1 MKKIII
7 LMVCLW
13 GLGNTFTS
21 AQTTE
26 KEKFI
31 SSLMKQM
38 TLDEKIGQLAQC
50 TYRGNFTGPDGGNI
64 PKEEYVRQGRI
75 GSMLNVIG
83 VKDIRRYQELALQ
96 SRLRIPL
103 IFGLDVIHGYRT
115 GFPLPLAEAASFD
128 LAMIEEAARYNAL
141 ESAADGL
148 NWVFAPMV
156 DIFVGRTLGDASWKG
171 PVRTLIMVLG

>member
-50 TYRGNFTGPDGGNI
+50 TYRGNFTGPDATVEI
-64 PKEEYVRQGRI
+64 FLKK
-75 GSMLNVIG
+75 SMSG
-83 VKDIRRYQELALQ
+83 K
-96 SRLRIPL
+96 
-103 IFGLDVIHGYRT
+103 
-115 GFPLPLAEAASFD
+115 AE
-128 LAMIEEAARYNAL
+128 
-141 ESAADGL
+141 
-148 NWVFAPMV
+148 
-156 DIFVGRTLGDASWKG
+156 
-171 PVRTLIMVLG
+171 

>member
-75 GSMLNVIG
+75 GSAHECRDRSSDIDCAVIKSLLCNR
-83 VKDIRRYQELALQ
+83 VCAFL
-96 SRLRIPL
+96 
-103 IFGLDVIHGYRT
+103 
-115 GFPLPLAEAASFD
+115 
-128 LAMIEEAARYNAL
+128 
-141 ESAADGL
+141 
-148 NWVFAPMV
+148 
-156 DIFVGRTLGDASWKG
+156 
-171 PVRTLIMVLG
+171 

>member
-38 TLDEKIGQLAQC
+38 AVVMM
-50 TYRGNFTGPDGGNI
+50 Y
-64 PKEEYVRQGRI
+64 
-75 GSMLNVIG
+75 
-83 VKDIRRYQELALQ
+83 
-96 SRLRIPL
+96 SRLPI
-103 IFGLDVIHGYRT
+103 T
-115 GFPLPLAEAASFD
+115 
-128 LAMIEEAARYNAL
+128 
-141 ESAADGL
+141 
-148 NWVFAPMV
+148 
-156 DIFVGRTLGDASWKG
+156 
-171 PVRTLIMVLG
+171 

>member
-38 TLDEKIGQLAQC
+38 TLDEKIAPTEGIL
-50 TYRGNFTGPDGGNI
+50 PDPRVEI
-64 PKEEYVRQGRI
+64 FLKK
-75 GSMLNVIG
+75 SMSG
-83 VKDIRRYQELALQ
+83 K
-96 SRLRIPL
+96 
-103 IFGLDVIHGYRT
+103 
-115 GFPLPLAEAASFD
+115 AE
-128 LAMIEEAARYNAL
+128 
-141 ESAADGL
+141 
-148 NWVFAPMV
+148 
-156 DIFVGRTLGDASWKG
+156 
-171 PVRTLIMVLG
+171 

>member
-75 GSMLNVIG
+75 GSMAECDRSKGYTPL
-83 VKDIRRYQELALQ
+83 
-96 SRLRIPL
+96 SRACFAIA
-103 IFGLDVIHGYRT
+103 FAHSFNFRT
-115 GFPLPLAEAASFD
+115 GCYPRLSYRISASACRGCKF
-128 LAMIEEAARYNAL
+128 RF
-141 ESAADGL
+141 
-148 NWVFAPMV
+148 WP
-156 DIFVGRTLGDASWKG
+156 
-171 PVRTLIMVLG
+171 

>member
-103 IFGLDVIHGYRT
+103 IFRT
-115 GFPLPLAEAASFD
+115 GCYPRLSYRISASACRGCKFRFGHD
-128 LAMIEEAARYNAL
+128 
-141 ESAADGL
+141 
-148 NWVFAPMV
+148 
-156 DIFVGRTLGDASWKG
+156 
-171 PVRTLIMVLG
+171 

>member
-50 TYRGNFTGPDGGNI
+50 TYRVSCPRKTLQIILLCPI
-64 PKEEYVRQGRI
+64 
-75 GSMLNVIG
+75 
-83 VKDIRRYQELALQ
+83 LA
-96 SRLRIPL
+96 
-103 IFGLDVIHGYRT
+103 
-115 GFPLPLAEAASFD
+115 
-128 LAMIEEAARYNAL
+128 
-141 ESAADGL
+141 
-148 NWVFAPMV
+148 
-156 DIFVGRTLGDASWKG
+156 
-171 PVRTLIMVLG
+171 

>member
-96 SRLRIPL
+96 FAFAHS
-103 IFGLDVIHGYRT
+103 FNFRT
-115 GFPLPLAEAASFD
+115 GCYPRLSYRISASACRGCKF
-128 LAMIEEAARYNAL
+128 RF
-141 ESAADGL
+141 
-148 NWVFAPMV
+148 WP
-156 DIFVGRTLGDASWKG
+156 
-171 PVRTLIMVLG
+171 

>member
-38 TLDEKIGQLAQC
+38 TLDEKIGKAC
-50 TYRGNFTGPDGGNI
+50 TMHLPREF
-64 PKEEYVRQGRI
+64 
-75 GSMLNVIG
+75 
-83 VKDIRRYQELALQ
+83 
-96 SRLRIPL
+96 
-103 IFGLDVIHGYRT
+103 YRT
-115 GFPLPLAEAASFD
+115 
-128 LAMIEEAARYNAL
+128 R
-141 ESAADGL
+141 
-148 NWVFAPMV
+148 
-156 DIFVGRTLGDASWKG
+156 RWKYS
-171 PVRTLIMVLG
+171 

>member
-38 TLDEKIGQLAQC
+38 TLDEKTGQLAQC

-75 GSMLNVIG
+75 GSMLNVLYIPALRKSATIYPPLSSHSTWLAAG
-83 VKDIRRYQELALQ
+83 NISPKAACTAAGTFTDLLSSSQPAIAPSDTSPITNTMNFFIRF
-96 SRLRIPL
+96 RI
-103 IFGLDVIHGYRT
+103 
-115 GFPLPLAEAASFD
+115 
-128 LAMIEEAARYNAL
+128 
-141 ESAADGL
+141 
-148 NWVFAPMV
+148 
-156 DIFVGRTLGDASWKG
+156 
-171 PVRTLIMVLG
+171 

>member
-38 TLDEKIGQLAQC
+38 TLDEKIGSLHNAP
-50 TYRGNFTGPDGGNI
+50 TEGILPDPTVEI
-64 PKEEYVRQGRI
+64 FLKK
-75 GSMLNVIG
+75 SMSG
-83 VKDIRRYQELALQ
+83 K
-96 SRLRIPL
+96 
-103 IFGLDVIHGYRT
+103 
-115 GFPLPLAEAASFD
+115 AE
-128 LAMIEEAARYNAL
+128 
-141 ESAADGL
+141 
-148 NWVFAPMV
+148 
-156 DIFVGRTLGDASWKG
+156 
-171 PVRTLIMVLG
+171 

>member
-38 TLDEKIGQLAQC
+38 TLDEKKIGRAH
-50 TYRGNFTGPDGGNI
+50 
-64 PKEEYVRQGRI
+64 V
-75 GSMLNVIG
+75 
-83 VKDIRRYQELALQ
+83 
-96 SRLRIPL
+96 
-103 IFGLDVIHGYRT
+103 
-115 GFPLPLAEAASFD
+115 
-128 LAMIEEAARYNAL
+128 
-141 ESAADGL
+141 
-148 NWVFAPMV
+148 
-156 DIFVGRTLGDASWKG
+156 
-171 PVRTLIMVLG
+171 

>member
-96 SRLRIPL
+96 S
-103 IFGLDVIHGYRT
+103 
-115 GFPLPLAEAASFD
+115 
-128 LAMIEEAARYNAL
+128 
-141 ESAADGL
+141 
-148 NWVFAPMV
+148 
-156 DIFVGRTLGDASWKG
+156 GRGMRWKFLMT
-171 PVRTLIMVLG
+171 VSVS

>member
-38 TLDEKIGQLAQC
+38 TLDEKIGQLAHILSIYLTILLLSVQKYYLLYI
-50 TYRGNFTGPDGGNI
+50 T
-64 PKEEYVRQGRI
+64 
-75 GSMLNVIG
+75 
-83 VKDIRRYQELALQ
+83 
-96 SRLRIPL
+96 
-103 IFGLDVIHGYRT
+103 
-115 GFPLPLAEAASFD
+115 
-128 LAMIEEAARYNAL
+128 
-141 ESAADGL
+141 
-148 NWVFAPMV
+148 
-156 DIFVGRTLGDASWKG
+156 
-171 PVRTLIMVLG
+171 

>member
-64 PKEEYVRQGRI
+64 PKEE
-75 GSMLNVIG
+75 MFNVFNMG
-83 VKDIRRYQELALQ
+83 V
-96 SRLRIPL
+96 
-103 IFGLDVIHGYRT
+103 
-115 GFPLPLAEAASFD
+115 GF
-128 LAMIEEAARYNAL
+128 
-141 ESAADGL
+141 
-148 NWVFAPMV
+148 
-156 DIFVGRTLGDASWKG
+156 IFVVSKESLDKLVKKLEELQEKPMILGEVNRKVGVEIKW
-171 PVRTLIMVLG
+171 

>member
-75 GSMLNVIG
+75 GSML
-83 VKDIRRYQELALQ
+83 
-96 SRLRIPL
+96 
-103 IFGLDVIHGYRT
+103 RT
-115 GFPLPLAEAASFD
+115 
-128 LAMIEEAARYNAL
+128 I
-141 ESAADGL
+141 
-148 NWVFAPMV
+148 V
-156 DIFVGRTLGDASWKG
+156 
-171 PVRTLIMVLG
+171 

>member
-38 TLDEKIGQLAQC
+38 TLDEKIGQLAIL
-50 TYRGNFTGPDGGNI
+50 PDPTVEI
-64 PKEEYVRQGRI
+64 FLKK
-75 GSMLNVIG
+75 SMSG
-83 VKDIRRYQELALQ
+83 K
-96 SRLRIPL
+96 
-103 IFGLDVIHGYRT
+103 
-115 GFPLPLAEAASFD
+115 AE
-128 LAMIEEAARYNAL
+128 
-141 ESAADGL
+141 
-148 NWVFAPMV
+148 
-156 DIFVGRTLGDASWKG
+156 
-171 PVRTLIMVLG
+171 

>member
-103 IFGLDVIHGYRT
+103 IFGLDVIHAIVPDFR
-115 GFPLPLAEAASFD
+115 FRLPSCKFR
-128 LAMIEEAARYNAL
+128 LAMIEELHATML
-141 ESAADGL
+141 WKVPL
-148 NWVFAPMV
+148 MV
-156 DIFVGRTLGDASWKG
+156 
-171 PVRTLIMVLG
+171 

>member
-38 TLDEKIGQLAQC
+38 TLDEKIGHK
-50 TYRGNFTGPDGGNI
+50 GGETMRV
-64 PKEEYVRQGRI
+64 KVR
-75 GSMLNVIG
+75 SV
-83 VKDIRRYQELALQ
+83 
-96 SRLRIPL
+96 
-103 IFGLDVIHGYRT
+103 
-115 GFPLPLAEAASFD
+115 
-128 LAMIEEAARYNAL
+128 
-141 ESAADGL
+141 
-148 NWVFAPMV
+148 
-156 DIFVGRTLGDASWKG
+156 
-171 PVRTLIMVLG
+171 

>member
-75 GSMLNVIG
+75 GSMFAHSFN
-83 VKDIRRYQELALQ
+83 
-96 SRLRIPL
+96 
-103 IFGLDVIHGYRT
+103 FRT
-115 GFPLPLAEAASFD
+115 GCYPRLSYRISASACRGCKFRFGHD
-128 LAMIEEAARYNAL
+128 
-141 ESAADGL
+141 
-148 NWVFAPMV
+148 
-156 DIFVGRTLGDASWKG
+156 
-171 PVRTLIMVLG
+171 

>member
-83 VKDIRRYQELALQ
+83 VKDIRCYQELALQ
-96 SRLRIPL
+96 SRLRIP
-103 IFGLDVIHGYRT
+103 FNFRT
-115 GFPLPLAEAASFD
+115 GCYPRLSYRISASACRGCKFRFGHD
-128 LAMIEEAARYNAL
+128 
-141 ESAADGL
+141 
-148 NWVFAPMV
+148 
-156 DIFVGRTLGDASWKG
+156 
-171 PVRTLIMVLG
+171 

>member
-38 TLDEKIGQLAQC
+38 TLDEDWKI
-50 TYRGNFTGPDGGNI
+50 TGGLELEL
-64 PKEEYVRQGRI
+64 K
-75 GSMLNVIG
+75 SSSSCSFSWWLNMW
-83 VKDIRRYQELALQ
+83 
-96 SRLRIPL
+96 
-103 IFGLDVIHGYRT
+103 IF
-115 GFPLPLAEAASFD
+115 F
-128 LAMIEEAARYNAL
+128 
-141 ESAADGL
+141 
-148 NWVFAPMV
+148 
-156 DIFVGRTLGDASWKG
+156 
-171 PVRTLIMVLG
+171 

>member
-38 TLDEKIGQLAQC
+38 TLDEKIG
-50 TYRGNFTGPDGGNI
+50 
-64 PKEEYVRQGRI
+64 
-75 GSMLNVIG
+75 
-83 VKDIRRYQELALQ
+83 
-96 SRLRIPL
+96 
-103 IFGLDVIHGYRT
+103 
-115 GFPLPLAEAASFD
+115 
-128 LAMIEEAARYNAL
+128 
-141 ESAADGL
+141 
-148 NWVFAPMV
+148 
-156 DIFVGRTLGDASWKG
+156 
-171 PVRTLIMVLG
+171 

>member
-38 TLDEKIGQLAQC
+38 TLDEKIGQHAPTEGIL
-50 TYRGNFTGPDGGNI
+50 PDPTVEI
-64 PKEEYVRQGRI
+64 FLKK
-75 GSMLNVIG
+75 SMSG
-83 VKDIRRYQELALQ
+83 K
-96 SRLRIPL
+96 
-103 IFGLDVIHGYRT
+103 
-115 GFPLPLAEAASFD
+115 AE
-128 LAMIEEAARYNAL
+128 
-141 ESAADGL
+141 
-148 NWVFAPMV
+148 
-156 DIFVGRTLGDASWKG
+156 
-171 PVRTLIMVLG
+171 

>member
-96 SRLRIPL
+96 SRLRIS
-103 IFGLDVIHGYRT
+103 FNFRT
-115 GFPLPLAEAASFD
+115 GCYPRLSYRISASACRGCKFRFGHD
-128 LAMIEEAARYNAL
+128 
-141 ESAADGL
+141 
-148 NWVFAPMV
+148 
-156 DIFVGRTLGDASWKG
+156 
-171 PVRTLIMVLG
+171 

>member
-83 VKDIRRYQELALQ
+83 VKDILFFKIGRACFAIAFAH
-96 SRLRIPL
+96 S
-103 IFGLDVIHGYRT
+103 FNFRT
-115 GFPLPLAEAASFD
+115 GCYPRLSYRISASACRGCKFRFGHD
-128 LAMIEEAARYNAL
+128 
-141 ESAADGL
+141 
-148 NWVFAPMV
+148 
-156 DIFVGRTLGDASWKG
+156 
-171 PVRTLIMVLG
+171 

>member
-50 TYRGNFTGPDGGNI
+50 TYRGNFT
-64 PKEEYVRQGRI
+64 
-75 GSMLNVIG
+75 
-83 VKDIRRYQELALQ
+83 
-96 SRLRIPL
+96 
-103 IFGLDVIHGYRT
+103 
-115 GFPLPLAEAASFD
+115 
-128 LAMIEEAARYNAL
+128 
-141 ESAADGL
+141 
-148 NWVFAPMV
+148 
-156 DIFVGRTLGDASWKG
+156 
-171 PVRTLIMVLG
+171 

>member
-96 SRLRIPL
+96 SRLAHS
-103 IFGLDVIHGYRT
+103 FNFRT
-115 GFPLPLAEAASFD
+115 GCYPRLSYRISASACRGCKFRFGHD
-128 LAMIEEAARYNAL
+128 
-141 ESAADGL
+141 
-148 NWVFAPMV
+148 
-156 DIFVGRTLGDASWKG
+156 
-171 PVRTLIMVLG
+171 

>member
-103 IFGLDVIHGYRT
+103 ISDWMLSTAIVPDFR
-115 GFPLPLAEAASFD
+115 FRLPRLQVS
-128 LAMIEEAARYNAL
+128 I
-141 ESAADGL
+141 
-148 NWVFAPMV
+148 WP
-156 DIFVGRTLGDASWKG
+156 
-171 PVRTLIMVLG
+171 